1 MLTEWE
7 LWAVA
12 DSTLKR
18 RGARAPVFVA
28 ERIGA
33 LAAAG
38 DADGVA
44 AWQAIA
50 RRIVALGAPPPQIS
64 DA

>member
-1 MLTEWE
+1 LLTEWE

-12 DSTLKR
+12 DATLKLHR
-18 RGARAPVFVA
+18 ERAPLFVA
-28 ERIGA
+28 TRIGA
-33 LAAAG
+33 LAAEG
-38 DADGVA
+38 DVEGVA

-50 RRIVALGAPPPQIS
+50 RRMGALSAPPRNS

>member
-12 DSTLKR
+12 DATLKLH
-18 RGARAPVFVA
+18 GDRAPVFVA

-33 LAAAG
+33 LAMAG

-44 AWQAIA
+44 AWQAMA
-50 RRIVALGAPPPQIS
+50 HRIVALRAPPPQIS

>member
-1 MLTEWE
+1 MLTDWE

-12 DSTLKR
+12 DATLKLHGGR
-18 RGARAPVFVA
+18 TPVFVA

-38 DADGVA
+38 DVDGVV
-44 AWQAIA
+44 AWRAIA
-50 RRIVALGAPPPQIS
+50 HRIVALRASAPQIS